1 MGRRVLEIDPSSS
14 FGTGTHETTRLC
26 MEELEKAVKPGA
38 KVLDM
43 GCGSGILGVSA
54 MLLGAGSVVG
64 VDIEEDSIR
73 VSRENAERNGISA
86 ERFTLYRGNVLQDAA
101 LRETIRDGYDVVVA
115 NIVADVV
122 IAMCPLFGEYLKESG
137 TLITSGI
144 ITERMEDVKAAIL
157 AAGFVIKKISE
168 KGEWVAI
175 TAAWK

>member
-1 MGRRVLEIDPSSS
+1 M
-14 FGTGTHETTRLC
+14 
-26 MEELEKAVKPGA
+26 
-38 KVLDM
+38 
-43 GCGSGILGVSA
+43 SA

-73 VSRENAERNGISA
+73 VSRENAERNGIPA
-86 ERFTLYRGNVLQDAA
+86 ERFTLRRGNVLQDVA

-122 IAMCPLFGEYLKESG
+122 IAMCPLFREYLKKSG

-144 ITERMEDVKAAIL
+144 ITERLEDVKAAVL

-168 KGEWVAI
+168 KGEWAAI